1 MSKTNEEKKVFK
13 KKKNKCSFKGCKKKL
28 GLVCFE
34 CKCGLKFCTEHRLPE
49 FHNCTFDFKKQAQIK
64 IKEANPL
71 IINDKI
77 TKI

>member
-1 MSKTNEEKKVFK
+1 MPKERCNAECCKVKLTFTN
-13 KKKNKCSFKGCKKKL
+13 CY
-28 GLVCFE
+28 E
-34 CKCGLKFCTEHRLPE
+34 CKCGLKFCREHRLPE